1 MCGIAGY
8 LAAPGKRPEKETVAR
23 MCDRLRHRGPDG
35 HGYFCDQHV
44 ALGHRR
50 LSIIDVE
57 GGAQPLGNEDDTI
70 QVVFNGEIYN
80 FGELKQGLQER
91 GHRFRTNT
99 DTEVLV
105 HLYEE
110 VGDRLPEHLNGMF
123 AFAIWDS
130 RRRELFLARDRFG
143 EKPLYYTSA
152 IAGMRFCF
160 ASELKAFTVL
170 PEFPAAVSPK
180 GVANFVDFAYVP
192 DPLTIYDDV
201 YKLESGHCLSVTADN
216 QRLRRYWKAEFAI
229 DSGADF
235 EKVTGDLRE
244 LAQDAVEARMISD
257 VPLGSFLSG
266 GVDSSSV
273 VAFMA
278 LRAPE
283 SVKTF
288 SIGFTSRQF
297 DERYYARLVAERYH
311 TAHEELVVTPSIREV
326 FPTLVEHYDEPF
338 ADSSAIRH
346 SISRG

>member
-23 MCDRLRHRGPDG
+23 MCDRHRGPDG

-57 GGAQPLGNEDDTI
+57 GGAQPLGNEDGTI

-80 FGELKQGLQER
+80 FRELKQGLQER

-180 GVANFVDFAYVP
+180 GVA
-192 DPLTIYDDV
+192 
-201 YKLESGHCLSVTADN
+201 S
-216 QRLRRYWKAEFAI
+216 
-229 DSGADF
+229 
-235 EKVTGDLRE
+235 
-244 LAQDAVEARMISD
+244 
-257 VPLGSFLSG
+257 
-266 GVDSSSV
+266 
-273 VAFMA
+273 
-278 LRAPE
+278 
-283 SVKTF
+283 
-288 SIGFTSRQF
+288 
-297 DERYYARLVAERYH
+297 
-311 TAHEELVVTPSIREV
+311 
-326 FPTLVEHYDEPF
+326 
-338 ADSSAIRH
+338 
-346 SISRG
+346 